1 MFRRGTPEL
10 TAWDVNPL
18 NPMNPS
24 RLMQRVTRAQAEL
37 HWQTKQVIRSLPRS
51 IFGIAILKAL
61 GMPLPRP
68 PSPKSDTATGPT
80 ITQEQLRE
88 TNERMSQ
95 IRAELAAEAAP
106 VIVDTGAEKVE
117 ELQDSVQYAEA
128 QTTFEAHMRAS
139 QLRDS
144 IKA

>member
-10 TAWDVNPL
+10 SAWDVNPL

-24 RLMQRVTRAQAEL
+24 RFMQRVTRAQAEL
-37 HWQTKQVIRSLPRS
+37 HWQTKQVIRSLPRN

-68 PSPKSDTATGPT
+68 PSPTDTTGKGPV
-80 ITQEQLRE
+80 ITQDQLRE
-88 TNERMSQ
+88 TNERMAQ
-95 IRAELAAEAAP
+95 IRAELAAESRP
-106 VIVDTGAEKVE
+106 VIVDTAAEKVE
-117 ELQDSVQYAEA
+117 ELRDTVQYAEA